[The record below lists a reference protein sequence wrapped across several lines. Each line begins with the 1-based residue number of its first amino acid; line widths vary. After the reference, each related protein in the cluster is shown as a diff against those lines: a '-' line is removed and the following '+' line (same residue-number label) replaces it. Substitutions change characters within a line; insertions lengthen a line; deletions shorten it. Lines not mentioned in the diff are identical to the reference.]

1 MKKLFYTVM
10 LLFFTAI
17 AVQAETVTGIAYF
30 PFSTEKPTTT
40 FCVKLNQPVALSETV
55 DAKENDY
62 LYGNVV
68 KVVDGQRGKRM
79 GYFEFNPT
87 YLANGHGLEQTL
99 TDKTLRVKVSFYKP
113 FDPKAAAKNLAE
125 NGAETAASMIL
136 KIPMLS
142 QGVSFIKGVAN
153 PDEESSNRITSGF
166 KKVYKDSPLSYMEK
180 GEPLIIQKGQE
191 VKLNFKNEY

>member
-1 MKKLFYTVM
+1 M
-10 LLFFTAI
+10 TA
-17 AVQAETVTGIAYF
+17 VSVSAETITGIAYF

-40 FCVKLNQPVALSETV
+40 FTVKLNEPVALSETV
-55 DAKENDY
+55 TANAGDY
-62 LYGNVV
+62 LYGNVT

-87 YLANGHGLEQTL
+87 YRTNTNGSGQALN
-99 TDKTLRVKVSFYKP
+99 DKTLKVRVSFYKP
-113 FDPKAAAKNLAE
+113 FDPKSAAKNLAE

-153 PDEESSNRITSGF
+153 PDEESSNRITSGL
-166 KKVYKDSPLSYMEK
+166 KKVYKDSPLSYVEK